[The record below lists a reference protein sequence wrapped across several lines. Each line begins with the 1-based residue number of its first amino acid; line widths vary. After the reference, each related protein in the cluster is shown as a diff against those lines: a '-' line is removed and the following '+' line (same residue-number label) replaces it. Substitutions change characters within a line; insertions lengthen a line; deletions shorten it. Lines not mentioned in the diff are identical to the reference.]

1 MSLVF
6 GGRVFHAKEPSED
19 DAARSA
25 LATKGP
31 AELEAAAAAA
41 AAEEAQRALLEK
53 LWARREA
60 LRSQMSELQSVAGP
74 AARNLFSAST
84 SSATPPPA
92 ADGQPSTQSTDPPTK
107 NLGSSRPRGR
117 PNAGGSMV
125 QGTSA
130 KRPRR
135 TQQPTGPASR
145 RSASGGAGS
154 FTTAGGGPSLGQ
166 HGRKAQ
172 IGTGV
177 ATAQQQ
183 ARASADPLASSRA
196 KPLDKGRSTG
206 PLTQVP
212 ILTTS
217 GELPFEVGLQSYSF
231 AHATP
236 AFPSSSE
243 GTALSIS
250 SRPGCSSVDG
260 GAGPGVNSSSGGQR
274 IMPVFS
280 LPTVGAEA
288 KFVRRIPREDTAAEK
303 AAREAEA
310 AELLAMKEA
319 LGVTD
324 TDLWDLE
331 QETLAMLGG
340 RGEGEG
346 DDDEEEDEEY
356 ENGNMLDAS
365 LRRDAHSAS
374 TSSSSRRRRSGGV
387 AGEGGEGHHSRT
399 TPATSL
405 RLPRVHSSTLEALR
419 TRSGA
424 QAPEG
429 RSTPRALQ
437 RAMRGANVGG
447 AMNDL
452 SKPQALKEDLT
463 ATLSAYEGFADAVRA
478 CVCLA
483 LRA

>member
-6 GGRVFHAKEPSED
+6 GGRVFHTKEPSED

-41 AAEEAQRALLEK
+41 AAEEAQRVLLEK

-60 LRSQMSELQSVAGP
+60 LRSQMSELQDVAGP
-74 AARNLFSAST
+74 AARTLFS

-92 ADGQPSTQSTDPPTK
+92 ADGQPSTQSTEPPSK
-107 NLGSSRPRGR
+107 NTVGAGPRGR
-117 PNAGGSMV
+117 SNASGATV

-135 TQQPTGPASR
+135 TQQPTGPAAR

-154 FTTAGGGPSLGQ
+154 LTTAAGHTPSSVQ
-166 HGRKAQ
+166 QGRKAQ
-172 IGTGV
+172 NG
-177 ATAQQQ
+177 
-183 ARASADPLASSRA
+183 RAP
-196 KPLDKGRSTG
+196 STG

-236 AFPSSSE
+236 AFPGSSE
-243 GTALSIS
+243 GKDSSIN
-250 SRPGCSSVDG
+250 SRPGYSNAYG
-260 GAGPGVNSSSGGQR
+260 GPGGSSSNSNSGGQR

-280 LPTVGAEA
+280 LPAVGAEA

-331 QETLAMLGG
+331 QETLAMLRGG
-340 RGEGEG
+340 GGSGGGDEGEG
-346 DDDEEEDEEY
+346 NEWENDEED
-356 ENGNMLDAS
+356 ENGNMIDAS
-365 LRRDAHSAS
+365 LRRDAHS
-374 TSSSSRRRRSGGV
+374 SSSRRRRRGGKESLDREDLDD
-387 AGEGGEGHHSRT
+387 GIT
-399 TPATSL
+399 TKAAAL

-419 TRSGA
+419 MRGGA

-437 RAMRGANVGG
+437 RAMRGNANAG
-447 AMNDL
+447 ARGAGTAMHEL

-463 ATLSAYEGFADAVRA
+463 ATLSAYEGFADAVR
-478 CVCLA
+478 
-483 LRA
+483 